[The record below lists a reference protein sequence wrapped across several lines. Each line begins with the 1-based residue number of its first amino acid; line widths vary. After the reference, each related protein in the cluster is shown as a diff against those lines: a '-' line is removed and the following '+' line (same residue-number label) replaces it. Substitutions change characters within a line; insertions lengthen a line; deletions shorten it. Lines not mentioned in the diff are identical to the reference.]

1 MFLPYHGSLY
11 ETWWFWKSGWI
22 FFCELESSQLD
33 FYSSPFCTCIFG
45 TIIESLGKSGRA
57 FEALE
62 YLKEMTRK
70 GISKNSSV
78 YSSLICS
85 FASLWEVKVAED
97 LFEEGKSKQMLRDPG
112 LYLKLVLMY
121 V

>member
-1 MFLPYHGSLY
+1 
-11 ETWWFWKSGWI
+11 
-22 FFCELESSQLD
+22 
-33 FYSSPFCTCIFG
+33 
-45 TIIESLGKSGRA
+45 
-57 FEALE
+57 
-62 YLKEMTRK
+62 MTRK

-85 FASLWEVKVAED
+85 FASLREVKVAEY

-121 V
+121 VEEGPMEKKLEIVKTMKISKLRISDCIF

>member
-1 MFLPYHGSLY
+1 
-11 ETWWFWKSGWI
+11 
-22 FFCELESSQLD
+22 
-33 FYSSPFCTCIFG
+33 
-45 TIIESLGKSGRA
+45 
-57 FEALE
+57 
-62 YLKEMTRK
+62 MTRK
-70 GISKNSSV
+70 GISKNFLV

-85 FASLWEVKVAED
+85 FASLREVKVAED